1 MNTKN
6 KEEKIKE
13 YIKDMTM
20 IEDLTNQ
27 EINIMLYSF
36 EDNEKYE
43 KQYLLLR
50 IAELEINAIRSKRNH
65 KTYKNIKH

>member
-43 KQYLLLR
+43 KQYLLLK

>member
-1 MNTKN
+1 
-6 KEEKIKE
+6 
-13 YIKDMTM
+13 MTT
-20 IEDLTNQ
+20 IEDLTDQ

-65 KTYKNIKH
+65 KTIKTLNIK

>member
-13 YIKDMTM
+13 YIKEMTM
-20 IEDLTNQ
+20 IENLTDQ

-43 KQYLLLR
+43 KKYLLLK
-50 IAELEINAIRSKRNH
+50 IAELEINDIRSKRNH
-65 KTYKNIKH
+65 KTYKNIRY

>member
-20 IEDLTNQ
+20 IEDLTDQ

-50 IAELEINAIRSKRNH
+50 IAELEINDIRSKRNH
-65 KTYKNIKH
+65 KTYKTIRH

>member
-1 MNTKN
+1 MNKKN

-13 YIKDMTM
+13 YIKNMTM
-20 IEDLTNQ
+20 IEDLTQ
-27 EINIMLYSF
+27 EEINIMLYSF

-43 KQYLLLR
+43 EQYLLLR

-65 KTYKNIKH
+65 KNIKH

>member
-1 MNTKN
+1 MNTKK

-43 KQYLLLR
+43 KQYLLLK